1 MKKIFIILFV
11 LIFTFAA
18 GSSAL
23 YIMHQSKK
31 QDSAYTVSHPFKSNI
46 ERKIVFSGRV
56 VPRKEVDVKS
66 QVTGVVDKIFV
77 LPGQIVKKGEYIAQI
92 ALAPSVVQVA
102 MLNAQLRLDA
112 INFTN
117 AEIEYKKQLSL
128 FEEKLISESEYNKF
142 LLSYNLAK
150 ETMES
155 NKNLKSLLMAGKSNG
170 QVIANNMITATI
182 SGMVLDI
189 PVKEGDYIVESS
201 TYGPSTT
208 IASLADMTDLILE
221 GSLEESA
228 VSDLKIGM
236 PIKLKISALKD
247 QSFDAAMEF
256 ISPKGTSENGVTKYK
271 VRASVKLNS
280 SFLVRANY
288 GTEAEIILEKKY
300 NVLTINERNV
310 IYEDKASYINILNT
324 EEKIEKR
331 KITTGISDGTN
342 IEIISGV
349 SLDDNVVEL

>member
-1 MKKIFIILFV
+1 MKKIFVYSSIFIFIV
-11 LIFTFAA
+11 LV
-18 GSSAL
+18 GSTAL

-31 QDSAYTVSHPFKSNI
+31 QDHTYILSHPFKSDI
-46 ERKIVFSGRV
+46 KKKVVFSGRV

-92 ALAPSVVQVA
+92 ALAPSVVQMA

-112 INFTN
+112 INFKN
-117 AEIEYKKQLSL
+117 AEIEFNKQSSL

-155 NKNLKSLLMAGKSNG
+155 NQNLKSLLMAGKSNG
-170 QVIANNMITATI
+170 QGIANNMIPATI

-228 VSDLKIGM
+228 VSNLKIGM

-247 QSFDAAMEF
+247 QSFDAVMEF
-256 ISPKGTSENGVTKYK
+256 ISPKGTTDNGVTKYK

-280 SFLVRANY
+280 DLLVRANY
-288 GTEAEIILEKKY
+288 GAEAEIILEKRE
-300 NVLTINERNV
+300 NILAINERNV
-310 IYEDKASYINILNT
+310 IYEDNASYVNIQNAD
-324 EEKIEKR
+324 EKIEKR
-331 KITTGISDGTN
+331 KIVTGISDGIN
-342 IEIISGV
+342 IQIISGI
-349 SLDDNVVEL
+349 SIDDNIVEL